1 VSTLG
6 VRLLPHACAH
16 GRLPS
21 GSRRPE
27 PTRGNVLIDDLKN
40 PEYRKGRCKPV
51 KQSQDE
57 PLQWPQWT
65 NEGRSARFAIR
76 AARAEFGRYYWSDEL
91 RCRLQRELEKS
102 LRTKRE
108 AERSRRRGGN
118 AAIR

>member
-27 PTRGNVLIDDLKN
+27 LTRGNVLIDDLKN
-40 PEYRKGRCKPV
+40 PEYRKGRRKRG
-51 KQSQDE
+51 KKIQDE
-57 PLQWPQWT
+57 PLQWPQRT
-65 NEGRSARFAIR
+65 NEERRARFAIR
-76 AARAEFGRYYWSDEL
+76 AARMEFGRYYWSDEL
-91 RCRLQRELEKS
+91 RRRLQRELEKS

-108 AERSRRRGGN
+108 AERTRRRRCNGAN
-118 AAIR
+118 R